1 MKSKRFAI
9 DFEKV
14 EKTVSNLDKIEKWK
28 KAYPDTKFEIVWTA
42 KLEVRITDKD
52 DYVRSCA
59 AGSKH
64 LRNINSRPSTKEMN
78 KLEMETMAEAVDLSD
93 SPYI

>member
-1 MKSKRFAI
+1 M
-9 DFEKV
+9 
-14 EKTVSNLDKIEKWK
+14 TNLEKIEKWK

-42 KLEVRITDKD
+42 KLEVMITDKD
-52 DYVRSCA
+52 GYVRSCA

-64 LRNINSRPSTKEMN
+64 LRTINSRPSYQEMN

-93 SPYI
+93 SPHI